1 MADEKLTCQFC
12 GKEFSKAG
20 IANHEKSCK
29 LNPANAV
36 PVEEAPVVGEVPVIN
51 VAPKAK
57 LVTIKVNRKFECYI
71 GDRYWRFAHGEVAEV
86 PEHVR
91 EKLLRAG
98 LLEMI

>member
-1 MADEKLTCQFC
+1 MAEEKLVCQFC

-29 LNPANAV
+29 LNPANAT
-36 PVEEAPVVGEVPVIN
+36 PIEAVAEGQAPVIN

-57 LVTIKVNRKFECYI
+57 LVTVKLNRKFECYI

-86 PEHVR
+86 PEHVK
-91 EKLLRAG
+91 ETLLRAG